1 MLHGLPNVFTTVSIE
16 TLVGGGNW
24 FTQSVRSR
32 NFSPLAFGQV
42 EYTSSR
48 ARLNWLLP
56 CAMEASD
63 ALADLVENLAFETGL
78 RGSLFLL
85 AGAQLDSQEFILLR
99 RQGFCTY
106 GWEKYW
112 RVDPERLP
120 TALPNGTHWRRTR
133 PGDQHDILKF
143 QRHFYAP
150 AMRAVLPLADE
161 VMPDYTLYIDG
172 LLQGIASIRYSSN
185 RAVMRL
191 LLDPRISNPE
201 EPIEELLAIEA
212 AGHSDWF
219 IQELSGQDWL
229 EDHLQSL
236 ALPASARRE
245 LLVKYFAVREKL
257 PFGILNHSS
266 ENGHP
271 DPVAP
276 YAHIRKY

>member
-24 FTQSVRSR
+24 FTQSVRSHS
-32 NFSPLAFGQV
+32 FSPLAFGQV
-42 EYTSSR
+42 EFNSAR

-56 CAMEASD
+56 CTLDQPD
-63 ALADLVENLAFETGL
+63 ALADLLENLSFETGL

-99 RQGFCTY
+99 QQGFCTY
-106 GWEKYW
+106 GWEKFW

-120 TALPNGTHWRRTR
+120 GALPNGMHWRQTR

-161 VMPDYTLYIDG
+161 ILPDYTLYIDG
-172 LLQGIASIRYSSN
+172 LLQGIAAIRYSSTQ
-185 RAVMRL
+185 AVMRL
-191 LLDPRISNPE
+191 LLDPRISNPQE
-201 EPIEELLAIEA
+201 LIGELLAIQA
-212 AGHSDWF
+212 ARHSDWF

-229 EDHLQSL
+229 EEHMQNL
-236 ALPASARRE
+236 AQPASARQE

-257 PFGILNHSS
+257 PLGILNHSS

-271 DPVAP
+271 DPVTP